1 MNGFNANTALHR
13 QKKKYGKEHEE
24 EEACFDT
31 MLPNGWLGGGN
42 GPSWSAYYVCDV

>member
-1 MNGFNANTALHR
+1 MNGFNANTALNR
-13 QKKKYGKEHEE
+13 QQQTKKDKDEV
-24 EEACFDT
+24 EACFDT